1 MNKIN
6 DVSSV
11 YYPFVLVVTWSK
23 TKVQGKER
31 HLIHLIGD
39 YSSPPKDY
47 WLCSL
52 GQINW
57 YIFKSISTSI
67 KYEYLTLIKSMF
79 SS

>member
-11 YYPFVLVVTWSK
+11 YYPFVLAVTWSK

-31 HLIHLIGD
+31 HLIHLIRD

-52 GQINW
+52 GQIN
-57 YIFKSISTSI
+57 
-67 KYEYLTLIKSMF
+67 
-79 SS
+79 